1 MNEKFYAVV
10 VFKAT
15 HDKDFPNNMPTNCKT
30 TLVDAHSYAAKQLH
44 SDSTITRAF
53 ICNVI
58 EVVERAS
65 PPITIRPAVERATDN
80 TGREWPA
87 ERSESSEPSTTD
99 RDYSHG

>member
-1 MNEKFYAVV
+1 MNEKFYAAINIKTPSIKDSTGIPGNC
-10 VFKAT
+10 KAT
-15 HDKDFPNNMPTNCKT
+15 LADIH
-30 TLVDAHSYAAKQLH
+30 AYAAKQLS
-44 SDSTITRAF
+44 SDHLITKVM
-53 ICNVI
+53 ICEVI

-87 ERSESSEPSTTD
+87 DQSEKSETSTTD

>member
-1 MNEKFYAVV
+1 MNEKFYVAVA
-10 VFKAT
+10 FKAS
-15 HDKDFPNNMPTNCKT
+15 HEIAFPRNIPANCKT
-30 TLVDAHSYAAKQLH
+30 TREDIHTYASKQL
-44 SDSTITRAF
+44 SGDNLITKIF
-53 ICNVI
+53 ICEVI

-87 ERSESSEPSTTD
+87 EKSESSETSTID